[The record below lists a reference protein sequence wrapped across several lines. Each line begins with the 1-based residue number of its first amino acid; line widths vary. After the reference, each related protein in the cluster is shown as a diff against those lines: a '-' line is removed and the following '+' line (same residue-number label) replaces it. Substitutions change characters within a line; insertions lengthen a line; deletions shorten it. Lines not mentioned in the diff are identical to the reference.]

1 MLHAMLRA
9 AAGNKQRFIDIFGAP
24 EFAYSLRLLSSTY
37 AGECIRVRR
46 SSDNAEQDIGFLV
59 GVLDESALT
68 AFVGANDGRV
78 TTWYDQSGNVNN
90 ATETIAS
97 YQPLIVISGTVY
109 KESGLPAVRYA
120 GSSMDGMTTGVTGL
134 STKTVIS
141 VVNTNTGGG
150 AAGRRILTAFDGT
163 SAVGDQF
170 LCDRYNNDIRLF
182 DGGLAISK
190 SAPSGRSIVILHR
203 NSSEI
208 GIRYN
213 GSAATT
219 GTTPNASTSTT
230 LKLFEEGGS
239 NVDESPLSLSESIVY
254 STDISGDAAAI
265 NLDVNDFY
273 GVY

>member
-9 AAGNKQRFIDIFGAP
+9 VAGNKQRFIDIFGAP
-24 EFAYSLRLLSSTY
+24 EFAYSLRRLSSTY

-46 SSDNAEQDIGFLV
+46 SSDNAEQDIGFLS

-68 AFVGANDGRV
+68 TFVGANDGRV
-78 TTWYDQSGNVNN
+78 TTWYDQSGNANN

-141 VVNTNTGGG
+141 VVNTNIGGG
-150 AAGRRILTAFDGT
+150 GVTRRILTTYSGGG
-163 SAVGDQF
+163 AVGDQF
-170 LCDRYNNDIRLF
+170 LCDWAGSTIRLF

-190 SAPSGRSIVILHR
+190 SASSGRSIVIAHR

-208 GIRYN
+208 GFRYN

-219 GTTPNASTSTT
+219 GTTPNASTNTT

-239 NVDESPLSLSESIVY
+239 SLDETPLSLSESIVY
-254 STDISGDAAAI
+254 STDISSDAAAI
-265 NLDVNDFY
+265 NSDVNDFY

>member
-1 MLHAMLRA
+1 MLRA

-24 EFAYSLRLLSSTY
+24 EFAYSLRRLSSTY

-46 SSDNAEQDIGFLV
+46 SSDNAEQDIGFLS

-68 AFVGANDGRV
+68 TFVGANDGRV
-78 TTWYDQSGNVNN
+78 TTWYDQSGNANN

-109 KESGLPAVRYA
+109 KESGLPALRYA

-141 VVNTNTGGG
+141 VVNTNRGGG
-150 AAGRRILTAFDGT
+150 GEGRRILTTFAG
-163 SAVGDQF
+163 SGGVGDQF
-170 LCDRYNNDIRLF
+170 LCDWAVSTIRLF

-190 SAPSGRSIVILHR
+190 SASSGRSIVIAHR

-219 GTTPNASTSTT
+219 GTTPNASTNTT
-230 LKLFEEGGS
+230 LKLFEEGGG

-254 STDISGDAAAI
+254 STDISSDAAAI
-265 NLDVNDFY
+265 NSDVNDFY

>member
-141 VVNTNTGGG
+141 VVNTNGG
-150 AAGRRILTAFDGT
+150 AAGRRILTAYNGT